1 MYEHLADLFGGAPN
15 DAHLTLYRRW
25 AESHWGMIITGN
37 VQVCSDH
44 LSLGRDMVVPP
55 VLSQGTIRPF
65 ARLAAAIHRN
75 SMDSSRPLAV
85 MQLSHSGRQSA
96 NILGGRTPFSPPMAP
111 SPTPWRL
118 FKSGGVLASI
128 LHSILFQT
136 PREMGLENIDDVADA
151 FLRGA
156 RLASLSGFDGI
167 ELHACHGCKLSPH
180 AIFRDLDSGFHTLHR
195 SSFSI
200 YES

>member
-15 DAHLTLYRRW
+15 DAHLTLYRCW
-25 AESHWGMIITGN
+25 AESRWGMIITGN

-96 NILGGRTPFSPPMAP
+96 NILGGRAPFSPPMAP
-111 SPTPWRL
+111 SPTPLRL
-118 FKSGGVLASI
+118 SEGRGILASV
-128 LHSILFQT
+128 LHSLLFQT
-136 PREMGLENIDDVADA
+136 PREMVREDIDDVADA

-167 ELHACHGCKLSPH
+167 ELHAAHGCRLSTPS
-180 AIFRDLDSGFHTLHR
+180 IFGFGFGNSY
-195 SSFSI
+195 SSQIFFLNL
-200 YES
+200 